1 MRPMISPIATIA
13 LWLLP
18 LVLQAAIVVV
28 MLRRAL
34 VTIFPIFFSYTA
46 LVLSREI
53 ALLFLRYPGDL
64 YALVYWCG
72 EALAV
77 LLGLGVILE
86 TIKHLFAPYPFLRIL
101 MKVLWI
107 VGAIAGVTALMMLV
121 LSNGGTGADRIF
133 EFILLAER
141 SVRFLQACL
150 LIVVTALMSRLGLTW
165 HHYSVGIVAGFG
177 VYSALDLGVLEFR
190 AHLHFLSD
198 ARLVLFTSVAY
209 NFAAII
215 WASYFLRSWR
225 RNPIEHLPNTN
236 LREWNETVTEYV
248 DQWYRH

>member
-1 MRPMISPIATIA
+1 MSIPSVVTTT

-18 LVLQAAIVVV
+18 LILQAAVALV
-28 MLRRAL
+28 MLRRGL

-53 ALLFLRYPGDL
+53 ALLFLRYPGDS

-77 LLGLGVILE
+77 LLGLGVIFE
-86 TIKHLFAPYPFLRIL
+86 TARHLFAPYPFLRIL
-101 MKVLWI
+101 LKALWI
-107 VGAIAGVTALMMLV
+107 VGAIAGITALMMLV
-121 LSNGGTGADRIF
+121 LTNGRTGEDRIF
-133 EFILLAER
+133 EFIIRAER

-177 VYSALDLGVLEFR
+177 LYSALDLGVLEFR
-190 AHLHFLSD
+190 AHLHSVSD
-198 ARLVLFTSVAY
+198 AKLVLFTSVAY
-209 NFAAII
+209 NLAAII

-225 RNPIEHLPNTN
+225 KNPIEHLPETN
-236 LREWNETVTEYV
+236 LKEWNKTVTGYL
-248 DQWYRH
+248 DQWYRHY

>member
-1 MRPMISPIATIA
+1 MSISHVATIA

-18 LVLQAAIVVV
+18 LVLQAAIAVV
-28 MLRRAL
+28 MLWRGL
-34 VTIFPIFFSYTA
+34 VTIFPIFFSYTV

-86 TIKHLFAPYPFLRIL
+86 TARHLFVPYPFLRIL
-101 MKVLWI
+101 MKVFWI
-107 VGAIAGVTALMMLV
+107 VGAIAGVTALIMLV
-121 LSNGGTGADRIF
+121 LTNGGTGADQIF

-150 LIVVTALMSRLGLTW
+150 LIVVTAFMSRLGLTW

-177 VYSALDLGVLEFR
+177 IYSALDLGVLEFR

-209 NFAAII
+209 NLAAII

-225 RNPIEHLPNTN
+225 RNPIEHLPKTN

>member
-1 MRPMISPIATIA
+1 MISPIATIA